1 MAKSKLEELH
11 DKMDKVSSPLN
22 VRREN
27 YLNTLKKLR
36 LQLCGYFFNDK
47 GQDLLERAANGQQ
60 WFDWESMKPR
70 LENCLPE
77 EQLLAE
83 RADEL
88 QSQSPTPI
96 SITEALDYQIA
107 ESKLS
112 LNPVKMGYAFQPEKP
127 YTPKA
132 QLFMQQFA
140 GALSIY
146 RVYLGIY
153 EIYCRN
159 YPFLKVD
166 AHKDCLEKA
175 KAMQKEMQQAQYD
188 AALLF
193 HEAKA
198 NARDIKMLLA
208 AIREGQEDFDHAMKL
223 QAAHLANQFESAAR
237 AIEDC
242 YKQHPN
248 NSLLFF
254 AMDSEWQRLL
264 KGIAADLFDNQ
275 YTYSSLAGTLTIL
288 PKFMDTVIAEIT
300 HFYMAVCENQIPYR
314 AEILRNAL
322 SLTSEVM
329 TKLRVDAAIQD
340 VSLELE
346 TITPTPAVQPLN
358 FPSLYALYGGGL
370 YRNST
375 GIDVP
380 EGTSHAWDS
389 APYPS
394 SQQ

>member
-1 MAKSKLEELH
+1 MAKSKLEELQ
-11 DKMDKVSSPLN
+11 DKMGKVFSPLDA
-22 VRREN
+22 RREN
-27 YLNTLKKLR
+27 YLNTLKKVR

-47 GQDLLERAANGQQ
+47 NQDLLEGTTSGQQ

-77 EQLLAE
+77 EQLLAN
-83 RADEL
+83 RADKL
-88 QSQSPTPI
+88 QSQSLTRI
-96 SITEALDYQIA
+96 SITDALDYEI
-107 ESKLS
+107 SKSGLP
-112 LNPVKMGYAFQPEKP
+112 LNRVKMGYEFQPEKP

-146 RVYLGIY
+146 RVYLSIY
-153 EIYCRN
+153 EIYWCN
-159 YPFLKVD
+159 CPFLKVD

-175 KAMQKEMQQAQYD
+175 KGMQKEMQQAEYD

-198 NARDIKMLLA
+198 NARGIKMLLA

-223 QAAHLANQFESAAR
+223 QAARLANQFESAAR

-248 NSLLFF
+248 SSLLFF

-275 YTYSSLAGTLTIL
+275 FTYSSLAGTLTIL

-300 HFYMAVCENQIPYR
+300 NFYMTVCENQIHYR

-358 FPSLYALYGGGL
+358 FPSLYALYGCL

-375 GIDVP
+375 GIDAP
-380 EGTSHAWDS
+380 EETSHALDL